1 MPIHIPWDDYEI
13 ALMFEVYQKMADGMT
28 LNAAAQELSKRLRQ
42 KAVNQGI
49 AIDGVFRNTN
59 GMVFYLKRTEYLFTN
74 GKSGLSGAQKNVVK
88 MFELYQQNP
97 LAYQQILMEARRMAG
112 LASPRVL
119 HEDTSALM
127 HYLDEQPHE

>member
-1 MPIHIPWDDYEI
+1 MPIRIPWDDYEI

-28 LNAAAQELSKRLRQ
+28 LNVAAQELSKQLRQ
-42 KAVNQGI
+42 KAINQGI
-49 AIDGVFRNTN
+49 EIDDVFRNTN

-74 GKSGLSGAQKNVVK
+74 GKSGMSGAQKNVVK

-112 LASPRVL
+112 LADPHML
-119 HEDTSALM
+119 HEDTSALI